1 MQIEVLFVILRV
13 QKRQEALSGACTYNS
28 EAVTSKQKLSV
39 TDIRRS
45 VDKTAAPNSK
55 TSQIETQIRSSM
67 AVAHSFSCFHVHILL
82 LIVF

>member
-28 EAVTSKQKLSV
+28 EAVTSKQKLS
-39 TDIRRS
+39 DIRRS